1 MLTTN
6 SSFPM
11 NYGGCSNP
19 FSCFFSFSLF
29 SSFFIFFSSFPLAEA
44 FFFSIWVESVD
55 SVEVLDDKMNLF
67 SSVISFE
74 DITALGDGPA
84 AGGAGPVL
92 QHEDNFTC
100 STRDM
105 KS

>member
-1 MLTTN
+1 
-6 SSFPM
+6 
-11 NYGGCSNP
+11 
-19 FSCFFSFSLF
+19 
-29 SSFFIFFSSFPLAEA
+29 
-44 FFFSIWVESVD
+44 
-55 SVEVLDDKMNLF
+55 MNLF